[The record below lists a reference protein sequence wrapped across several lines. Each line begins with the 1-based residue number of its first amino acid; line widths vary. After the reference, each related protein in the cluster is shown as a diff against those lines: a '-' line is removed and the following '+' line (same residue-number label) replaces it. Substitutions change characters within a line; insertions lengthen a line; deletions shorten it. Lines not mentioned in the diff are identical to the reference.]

1 MSSARKY
8 WPFEV
13 LAPEKQTKTHS
24 QQVRFF
30 ENAFSEGFAPYAD
43 ERETI
48 GISSGEKG
56 AIIIVRGRGM
66 WEVLLGF
73 VDRQVLSAFVNDFE
87 AAGNASLSWLRG
99 EDVEA
104 IAEQLNEALSK
115 TPKGMPNLSISK

>member
-1 MSSARKY
+1 MSSAIKY

-13 LAPEKQTKTHS
+13 LAPEKQTKTQS

-30 ENAFSEGFAPYAD
+30 ENAFSEGFAPNAD
-43 ERETI
+43 ELETI

-56 AIIIVRGRGM
+56 ARIIVRGRGR

-87 AAGNASLSWLRG
+87 AAGNAALSWLRG

-104 IAEQLNEALSK
+104 IAERLNDALST